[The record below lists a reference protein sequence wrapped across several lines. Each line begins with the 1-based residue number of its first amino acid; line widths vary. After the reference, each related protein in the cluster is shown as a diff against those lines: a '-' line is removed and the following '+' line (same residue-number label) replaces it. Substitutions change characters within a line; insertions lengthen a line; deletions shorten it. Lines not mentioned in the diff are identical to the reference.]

1 MLPRLRLGVV
11 RLLRLNASP
20 HGVALGFTLGLGLS
34 LFPIPLVGMLTAL
47 ALAPLL
53 GASMAA
59 VYAGTAVVNPL
70 TAAAIYFTE
79 LWLGSVATG
88 VPLPGWS
95 LVRAYG
101 WRDWWALFT
110 SMLPAFLLGAVILMS
125 LISALCYPT
134 LRWIVARFQS
144 RHPREGM
151 KLEQLTPVT
160 APADPPRAQ

>member
-1 MLPRLRLGVV
+1 VLPRLRQGVV

-34 LFPIPLVGMLTAL
+34 LFPIPLAGMLTAL

-53 GASMAA
+53 GASVAA

-88 VPLPGWS
+88 DPLPGWAV
-95 LVRAYG
+95 VRAYG
-101 WRDWWALFT
+101 WRDWWALFS
-110 SMLPAFLLGAVILMS
+110 SMVPAFLLGAVILMIA
-125 LISALCYPT
+125 ISALCYPT
-134 LRWIVARFQS
+134 LRWLVAWFQR
-144 RHPREGM
+144 RHPREGVKPM
-151 KLEQLTPVT
+151 AIT
-160 APADPPRAQ
+160 APADPPPAQ